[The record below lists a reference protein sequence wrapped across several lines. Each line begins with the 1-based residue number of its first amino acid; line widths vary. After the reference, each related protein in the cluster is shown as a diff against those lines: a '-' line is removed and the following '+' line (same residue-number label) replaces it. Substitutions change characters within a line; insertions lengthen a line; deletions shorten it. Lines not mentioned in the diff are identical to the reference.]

1 VKHQAVL
8 NYLRERARQN
18 KNFPKLINNR
28 GRNQYYYNIR
38 PLYNYTTDPN
48 GPGIPTGQYKLMS
61 RHNSSAKRVPAIM
74 KNKERAIL
82 KAIKNFAL
90 QRSRRV
96 FENLERNRVLSRAN
110 SAGGAAATVFS
121 IPNLRRLIYSAGTK
135 RSHNANIRHVNAARR
150 LAQRYNEEVESLLN

>member
-1 VKHQAVL
+1 VKDQAVL
-8 NYLRERARQN
+8 NYLRERARQK
-18 KNFPKLINNR
+18 KNFPKVITNR
-28 GRNQYYYNIR
+28 GRNKYYYNIR
-38 PLYNYTTDPN
+38 ALHNYNTDPN
-48 GPGIPTGQYKLMS
+48 GPGIPSGKYRLIS
-61 RHNSSAKRVPAIM
+61 RHNSSAKGAPANM

-82 KAIKNFAL
+82 KAIKKFTL

-135 RSHNANIRHVNAARR
+135 RSHNANIRHVNAAKR
-150 LAQRYNEEVESLLN
+150 LAQRYNKEVDRLLL

>member
-1 VKHQAVL
+1 
-8 NYLRERARQN
+8 
-18 KNFPKLINNR
+18 
-28 GRNQYYYNIR
+28 
-38 PLYNYTTDPN
+38 
-48 GPGIPTGQYKLMS
+48 
-61 RHNSSAKRVPAIM
+61 M

-82 KAIKNFAL
+82 KAIKNFTL

-150 LAQRYNEEVESLLN
+150 LAQRYNEEVERLLR